1 MAVLS
6 VAIAGCRT
14 PADLPPAPQVVTIA
28 AEIVNN
34 LVLVPVS
41 VNGSKPAAFILDT
54 SASSSTLDR
63 PSTVGGVSLDIGG
76 VTLPGGDI
84 NARDLSSLEAALGRD
99 VAGILGAEIF
109 KERVVEIDY
118 ANHVV
123 RLHEPSGFHYTGTA
137 PPIAMVFKGD
147 IPLVR
152 PIFTTPDGDE
162 LDAKLELATGETGA
176 LTLIRPFVIGA
187 DLVDASKPPANA
199 IRLKLIRLGNTSLE
213 NVAANVATTA
223 SAAGVTGETMGLLGG
238 EVLRRFRVF
247 VDYSRSQLFLEPN
260 EHVREPF

>member
-1 MAVLS
+1 MVVLGMAM
-6 VAIAGCRT
+6 AGCRT
-14 PADLPPAPQVVTIA
+14 PPDSPPQVVTIA
-28 AEIVNN
+28 VDIVNN

-41 VNGSKPAAFILDT
+41 VNGSQPASFVLDT
-54 SASSSTLDR
+54 GASSSTLDR
-63 PSTVGGVSLDIGG
+63 PGNVRAISLDIGG
-76 VTLPGGDI
+76 VTLPIGDS
-84 NARDLSSLEAALGRD
+84 NAKDLSGLEAALGRD
-99 VAGILGAEIF
+99 VAGVLGAEIF

-118 ANHVV
+118 ANRVV
-123 RLHEPSGFHYTGTA
+123 RLHEPSGFHYTGAA
-137 PPIAMVFKGD
+137 PPIGMVFRGD

-187 DLVDASKPPANA
+187 DLADASAVPSDA
-199 IRLKLIRLGNTSLE
+199 IRVKSIRVGDVSLN
-213 NVAANVATTA
+213 NVVANVSPTA
-223 SAAGVTGETMGLLGG
+223 SAVGIGGETMGLLGG

-260 EHVREPF
+260 QNVGDKF